1 MSISRCKKTRQSGFT
16 LIELLVVIAIIGVLV
31 GLLLPAV
38 QQAREAAR
46 RSACVNKLKQMGLAV
61 LNYESTNKKLPAAF
75 RTQEMFALQGSPT
88 QTGNNSNHRWGFI
101 PLLLPYME
109 QLSLHQNLIE
119 DISSNGARPWSF
131 QARNTELAELLC
143 PSEQNGSRMSGA
155 GQSFGRTSYRIN
167 RGDLR
172 VHNDWRYPEFPRGPG
187 AAGWTGWN
195 ASKKDQNISLK
206 DITDGTSYTI
216 MLGEARIGDNSGNS
230 KAGGWG
236 LLASMGKVNA
246 VPADCEALIGA
257 GGKYSATVTNTAPN
271 QQPGTRW
278 ADGHMGFT
286 QFFTLAA
293 PNKPRCASAHE
304 TWQINNASSYH
315 PGGAVMSH
323 VDGSVKFYSDNIDD
337 GDSAVGQ
344 KMSRDPQIGWHQ
356 NTGYRG
362 LSQRGVI
369 GALGSMNGGEVDTGQ

>member
-1 MSISRCKKTRQSGFT
+1 MSISQYKKTGRSGFT

-61 LNYESTNKKLPAAF
+61 LNYESTTKKLPAAF
-75 RTQEMFALQGSPT
+75 RTQETFALQGLPT
-88 QTGNNSNHRWGFI
+88 KTGNNQNHRWGFI
-101 PLLLPYME
+101 PLLLPYLE

-119 DISSNGARPWSF
+119 DISSNGAKPWTA
-131 QARNTELAELLC
+131 QARFTELTELLC
-143 PSEQNGSRMSGA
+143 PSEQNGSLMSGA
-155 GQSFGRTSYRIN
+155 GKSFGRTSYRIN

-172 VHNDWRYPEFPRGPG
+172 IHNDWRYPEFPRGPG

-195 ASKKDQNISLK
+195 ASKKDQNITFK

-216 MLGEARIGDNSGNS
+216 MLGEVRIGDDSGDS
-230 KAGGWG
+230 RLGGWG
-236 LLASMGKVNA
+236 LEAGMGKIDA
-246 VPADCEALIGA
+246 RPADCEALIGV
-257 GGKYSATVTNTAPN
+257 GGKYSATVTNNSPN

-293 PNKPRCASAHE
+293 PNKPRCSSNHE

-344 KMSRDPQIGWHQ
+344 TKSTNPQLGWHQ
-356 NTGYRG
+356 NTGYSG